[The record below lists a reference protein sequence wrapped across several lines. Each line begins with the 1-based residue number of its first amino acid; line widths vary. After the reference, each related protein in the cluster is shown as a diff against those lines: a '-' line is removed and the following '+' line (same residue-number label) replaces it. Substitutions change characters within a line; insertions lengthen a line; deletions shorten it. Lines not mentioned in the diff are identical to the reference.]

1 MEDQFPQPKQSSE
14 IEETASYNQKESIQI
29 LLIPQ
34 QISLKT
40 EFIDSKFT
48 ELMLLVS
55 DISLSV

>member
-14 IEETASYNQKESIQI
+14 IEETASYNQKESIQL

-34 QISLKT
+34 QLSLKT
-40 EFIDSKFT
+40 EFTDSKFT

>member
-1 MEDQFPQPKQSSE
+1 MEDQFPQPKQYSE

>member
-1 MEDQFPQPKQSSE
+1 MEERFPQPKQSSE